1 MRAARSLSF
10 AVAERSTA
18 SGYSPLIPWLGLGL
32 LLADGER
39 WKAKRRLI
47 TPAFHFKVLQ
57 NYTQVNVE
65 QTEVFLQTLC
75 VTHRGF
81 VRNFST
87 HRRQCALRVSLI
99 AVCV

>member
-1 MRAARSLSF
+1 MLSVPSAA
-10 AVAERSTA
+10 A
-18 SGYSPLIPWLGLGL
+18 YSPLIPWLGLGL
-32 LLADGER
+32 LLAGGDR

-75 VTHRGF
+75 VNQPRV
-81 VRNFST
+81 VRIAST
-87 HRRQCALRVSLI
+87 I
-99 AVCV
+99 T